1 MGDTMTFTTR
11 RQRVTDT
18 SGILLFLEIAADSF
32 TGPMYVV
39 NDTQDWVSQGVKY
52 VGIPFGFKLP
62 DDVSGQTPRA
72 QLVMANVGTGF
83 ADELERLAPN
93 EPVMAR
99 MHISDRASPDTHAQ
113 TLFLPLTHVSVSGAT
128 ATAQCGADF
137 MDRQQA
143 VRLRANPYT
152 LPGIF

>member
-1 MGDTMTFTTR
+1 MTFQER

-18 SGILLFLEIAADSF
+18 SGTLLLLEITASSF

-39 NDTQDWVSQGVKY
+39 NDTQDWVSQGINY

-62 DDVSGQTPRA
+62 DDVRGQTPRA

-93 EPVMAR
+93 EPVMAK
-99 MHISDRASPDTHAQ
+99 MHVSDRAAPDTHAQ
-113 TLFLPLTHVSVSGAT
+113 TLFLPLTHVSVSGTT
-128 ATAQCGADF
+128 ATAQCGVDF
-137 MDRQQA
+137 LMRQQA

-152 LPGIF
+152 LPGVF